1 MCSQFTD
8 NQETKMI
15 EQQEVVALD
24 LEFKATFNNGVN
36 VIGDTQ
42 LAQLNLELERVNEE
56 LNRYTS
62 HADRMDYAIAVA
74 GGIMAGIID
83 AVYVG
88 ETSISSNSID
98 LSHKSVNKLIGQY
111 AKNQGFE
118 GKRLRD
124 QIAFLEENFPVAQD
138 AVWKGADIGVSAKN
152 HHLADLA
159 HHPTPLGLIAAIVVQ
174 FLRVGTFVNKDG
186 EWHYKLVET
195 TKEDIIEILAPAI
208 LTGML
213 NWMASISQKELEKK
227 DENIPETFIKLARI
241 IASYPM
247 IIEIA
252 KCADNWFGH
261 LVSDMGGS
269 KSTAGGGM
277 GIPGVFLS
285 MLYEVAALPILKDS
299 GLPLVL
305 NSMYETQKLD
315 LRHEVAIY
323 KALGKQAIPVVINEI
338 FVRAMYFLSHLVQEV
353 KAHGGVKE
361 IDWNNVVP
369 FKNRT
374 LDRMLTISTMTFSLA
389 DTADAAVH
397 AAIESG
403 GNWVLFSGR
412 FVARFNYVGAGRAT
426 VAIVKEI
433 SNERKEEQ
441 LIHEKRLLTE
451 AKTAIVLEQLQE
463 YKQQLEER
471 LSEYLAEDISAFLE
485 GFDYIGEGVMT
496 GDSDLV
502 VHGNVIIQRVLGRKP
517 QFTNQKEFNEL
528 MDSEDALI
536 L

>member
-1 MCSQFTD
+1 MDSQFSD
-8 NQETKMI
+8 KQETRMM

-24 LEFKATFNNGVN
+24 LELKATFNNGIN
-36 VIGDTQ
+36 VIDDAQ
-42 LAQLNLELERVNEE
+42 LSSLNLELARVNEE

-62 HADRMDYAIAVA
+62 HADKIDYVIAVA
-74 GGIMAGIID
+74 SGIIAGIID

-88 ETSISSNSID
+88 ETSISSSSID
-98 LSHKSVNKLIGQY
+98 LSHKSVNKFIGQY
-111 AKNQGFE
+111 AKEQGFE
-118 GKRLRD
+118 GERLKD
-124 QIAFLEENFPVAQD
+124 QIAFLEKKFPVAQD

-152 HHLADLA
+152 HHLSDLA

-174 FLRVGTFVNKDG
+174 FLRIGIFVNKDG
-186 EWHYKLVET
+186 EWHFKLVET

-213 NWMASISQKELEKK
+213 NWMVSISQKELEKEG
-227 DENIPETFIKLARI
+227 ENIPEAIRKLARI
-241 IASYPM
+241 MASYPM
-247 IIEIA
+247 IIEVA
-252 KCADNWFGH
+252 KCADNWIGH

-269 KSTAGGGM
+269 KNTAGGGM

-305 NSMYETQKLD
+305 DSIYEKQKFD

-338 FVRAMYFLSHLVQEV
+338 FVRTMYFLSHLVEEV
-353 KAHGGVKE
+353 KAHDGITG
-361 IDWNNVVP
+361 INWRNVVP

-374 LDRMLTISTMTFSLA
+374 IDRMMTVSTMTFSLA

-397 AAIESG
+397 AALESC

-412 FVARFNYVGAGRAT
+412 FVTRFNYAGAGRAT

-471 LSEYLAEDISAFLE
+471 LSEYLAEDLSAFLE

-496 GDSDLV
+496 GDSDLAI
-502 VHGNVIIQRVLGRKP
+502 HGNVIIQRVLGRKP

>member
-1 MCSQFTD
+1 
-8 NQETKMI
+8 
-15 EQQEVVALD
+15 
-24 LEFKATFNNGVN
+24 
-36 VIGDTQ
+36 
-42 LAQLNLELERVNEE
+42 
-56 LNRYTS
+56 
-62 HADRMDYAIAVA
+62 
-74 GGIMAGIID
+74 
-83 AVYVG
+83 
-88 ETSISSNSID
+88 
-98 LSHKSVNKLIGQY
+98 
-111 AKNQGFE
+111 
-118 GKRLRD
+118 
-124 QIAFLEENFPVAQD
+124 
-138 AVWKGADIGVSAKN
+138 
-152 HHLADLA
+152 
-159 HHPTPLGLIAAIVVQ
+159 
-174 FLRVGTFVNKDG
+174 
-186 EWHYKLVET
+186 
-195 TKEDIIEILAPAI
+195 
-208 LTGML
+208 
-213 NWMASISQKELEKK
+213 
-227 DENIPETFIKLARI
+227 
-241 IASYPM
+241 
-247 IIEIA
+247 
-252 KCADNWFGH
+252 
-261 LVSDMGGS
+261 
-269 KSTAGGGM
+269 M

-299 GLPLVL
+299 GLPLAL
-305 NSMYETQKLD
+305 DSIYEKQKFD

-323 KALGKQAIPVVINEI
+323 KALGKQTIPVVINELL
-338 FVRAMYFLSHLVQEV
+338 VRTMYFLSHLVKEV
-353 KAHGGVKE
+353 KANDGITG

-369 FKNRT
+369 FKSRT
-374 LDRMLTISTMTFSLA
+374 IDRMLTVSTMTFSFA

-412 FVARFNYVGAGRAT
+412 FVTRFNYVGAGRAT
-426 VAIVKEI
+426 IAIVKEF